1 LGYTIPAAWA
11 KAAFM
16 SSARI
21 YIQVQNPLIWS
32 PFSVYQKN
40 KAIDPDALSYSTRFG
55 GSGSPSGIAF
65 AEGDLNS
72 GINTSTAGRGVN
84 YPATRSFIV
93 GVNLGF

>member
-1 LGYTIPAAWA
+1 
-11 KAAFM
+11 M

-21 YIQVQNPLIWS
+21 YIQWQNPFIWS
-32 PFSVYQKN
+32 PVEFYKKN

-55 GSGSPSGIAF
+55 GSGQPSGIAF

-72 GINTSTAGRGVN
+72 AVNTSLAGRGVN
-84 YPATRSFIV
+84 YPATRAFIV